1 MFIDPLTLFIVGEIL
16 VVYIIINV
24 FLFYKSR
31 LYNVLL
37 ALLKEM
43 RFEKLRREQL
53 KQKELALLRA
63 KNKDL
68 VAKNEAIVEQAKSAG
83 KTIPEQLEE
92 RIAVLNEK
100 YPNAKDLTNSVELGE
115 STQWLRVRILELE
128 QELLSG
134 NIDEDTWQELAT
146 EAISRL
152 KVKEADELLNTENRK
167 DGAEDSR
174 YTGQLEND
182 LEEAQR
188 LFNDAKIKINQ
199 LESELEEIKTISTPS
214 ESHLETPE
222 SGIYEEEVYRLK
234 CDNFDLHESI
244 NKLKLELQQID
255 PSIDSDTYLAL
266 LENQISNMEQYIKS
280 ADIASGLMEK
290 EISAYKKQIE
300 DLQAELGNL
309 GTASDTVSLQPLKSL
324 SKQQEEQTDTLSSMK
339 DTIER
344 LKAGEDIDAIASDQ
358 EQHISRLEQ
367 IIKESE
373 QCIHIL
379 ESELTQSTD
388 DVHELQK
395 QLADKKAQILNSR
408 LGDLSNVQN
417 GQKEGIGNI
426 KTIIED
432 IKAGGDSDE
441 LIDKHEQEI
450 TKLEH
455 FLAESDTLIG
465 QLEAEITDLN
475 AQLLSGPDTQ
485 ADEQSTRPN
494 TTEDILEMETLLQQ
508 FIGDIQSLMRMIN
521 KLEDENTGL
530 RNHLSDEKGSS
541 NNTADQPSEPPVMI
555 DVEPI
560 EEPNDL

>member
-475 AQLLSGPDTQ
+475 AQLLSGPDTE